1 MKPRLSFLL
10 AVAGATLGDRLQGR
24 ALATNDDDAVFT
36 PFESSRG
43 TESLDAN
50 ASVSFRN
57 AVVKT
62 LPGNDRSFTP
72 VTAAT
77 DIPRGILLND
87 QVLESEV
94 GSVRKQVA
102 IFGLYPDTLP
112 AVAAGPIA
120 VNAEV
125 VADLATPGGVRALPT
140 AAGTYVVFGRARFNV
155 AAAGDPVSV
164 VHCVPRA
171 VVVS

>member
-10 AVAGATLGDRLQGR
+10 AVACATFGDRLDGR
-24 ALATNDDDAVFT
+24 ALATNDATFT

-43 TESLDAN
+43 TESLDAD
-50 ASVSFRN
+50 AAVSFRN

-62 LPGNDRSFTP
+62 GSDDRHFAPTNG
-72 VTAAT
+72 AA

-87 QVLESEV
+87 EVPAEEV
-94 GSVRKQVA
+94 GVVRKQVA
-102 IFGLYPDTLP
+102 IFGLYADTLP
-112 AVAAGPIA
+112 GVAAGAIP

-125 VADLATPGGVRALPT
+125 VADLATPGRVRALPV
-140 AAGTYVVFGRARFNV
+140 AAGTYVVFGRSRFNV
-155 AAAGDPVSV
+155 AAAGDPVSI
-164 VHCVPRA
+164 VHCTPRV

>member
-10 AVAGATLGDRLQGR
+10 AVACATLGDRLQGR
-24 ALATNDDDAVFT
+24 ALAVNDDAVFT

-50 ASVSFRN
+50 VPIAFRN

-62 LPGNDRSFTP
+62 QPDNDRIFAP
-72 VTAAT
+72 VNAAT

-87 QVLESEV
+87 QVLALEV

-120 VNAEV
+120 VNVEV
-125 VADLATPGGVRALPT
+125 VADLTTPGCVRALPT
-140 AAGTYVVFGRARFNV
+140 APGTYVVFGRSRFNV

-164 VHCVPRA
+164 VHCVPRV

>member
-10 AVAGATLGDRLQGR
+10 AVAGATLSDRLQGR
-24 ALATNDDDAVFT
+24 ALAINDDATFT

-43 TESLDAN
+43 TESLDADV
-50 ASVSFRN
+50 AVGFRN

-62 LPGNDRSFTP
+62 GSDDRHFALPTG
-72 VTAAT
+72 AG
-77 DIPRGILLND
+77 DIPRGVLLND
-87 QVLESEV
+87 EVPAAEV
-94 GSVRKQVA
+94 GVVRKQVA
-102 IFGLYPDTLP
+102 IFGVYRDTLP
-112 AVAAGPIA
+112 GVASGAIA

-125 VADLATPGGVRALPT
+125 VADLSTPGYVRALPA

-155 AAAGDPVSV
+155 AAAGDPVSI
-164 VHCVPRA
+164 VHCVPRV